1 MLASVGAHTSENTL
15 ARHRPF
21 SYERECLRYAYQVRY
36 VRLDKDDLT
45 IETAPFL
52 WHDGKTTYK
61 VTLAWKRIK

>member
-1 MLASVGAHTSENTL
+1 MLTV
-15 ARHRPF
+15 R
-21 SYERECLRYAYQVRY
+21 YQVRY